1 MLFVTTQAG
10 KLAATDV
17 QALVSLISVRN
28 TAVAPTTVWFSPG
41 ERCLR

>member
-1 MLFVTTQAG
+1 MLFVTTLPG

-17 QALVSLISVRN
+17 QAFVSLITVRN

-41 ERCLR
+41 RRCLS